1 MRAIS
6 RGTDDIEGEVLSWY
20 VKESIMKFRCDG
32 LELSEAIS
40 TVSKAISS
48 KTTSQILEGIKMVCE
63 NDLLILTAT
72 DLEMSIEKRIRA
84 EVDSRGETV
93 VPGRLFGEYIKKLT
107 NEQIECELNEKN
119 QLKISYTDSEGCLQC
134 MEISEFPAIKEVN
147 KDNFFEI
154 TKEDFKALINN
165 VFYAVAQDDSRP
177 ILKGIL
183 LETNQ
188 NTIKAVAVDG
198 CRLSISNKNLVMS
211 TTDFKIIVPG
221 RNLNE
226 IVKMMNGDDNVK
238 IYVHSNNI
246 MVDLGDTIVINR
258 LIDGQ
263 FINYRQIVPKDFST
277 IVTINKEQLEDAID
291 RASVLSRIDKNNLV
305 KFDIKEKN
313 LMLTSNSEIGNTREN
328 ITVGVKGN
336 DLNISFNS
344 KYFSDC
350 LRVIDNPYVKMN
362 FNSQIQPCV
371 ITPCEGND
379 FLFLILPVKAR

>member
-1 MRAIS
+1 MRVIS
-6 RGTDDIEGEVLSWY
+6 CGTDDIEGEVLSWY

-72 DLEMSIEKRIRA
+72 DLEMSVEKRIRA

>member
-72 DLEMSIEKRIRA
+72 DLEMSVEKRIRA

-198 CRLSISNKNLVMS
+198 CRLSISNKSLVMS

>member
-1 MRAIS
+1 
-6 RGTDDIEGEVLSWY
+6 
-20 VKESIMKFRCDG
+20 MKFRCDG

-40 TVSKAISS
+40 VVSKAISS

-63 NDLLILTAT
+63 DDKLILSAT
-72 DLEMSIEKRIRA
+72 DLEMSIEKTIRA
-84 EVDSRGETV
+84 EVETNGETV

-107 NEQIECELNEKN
+107 NQQLECELNERN
-119 QLKISYTDSEGCLQC
+119 QLKITYTDSEGCLQC
-134 MEISEFPAIKEVN
+134 MEINEFPQIKELA
-147 KDNFFEI
+147 KDSYFEI
-154 TKEDFKALINN
+154 SKQDFKDLINN

-183 LETNQ
+183 IETEGTN
-188 NTIKAVAVDG
+188 IKAVAVDG
-198 CRLSISNKNLVMS
+198 CRLSISNKTLQMS
-211 TTDFKIIVPG
+211 TSDFKIIIPG
-221 RNLNE
+221 KNLNE
-226 IVKMMNGDDNVK
+226 IVKMMDNEGTIK

-277 IVTINKEQLEDAID
+277 VVTINKEQLEDAID
-291 RASVLSRIDKNNLV
+291 RCSVLSRIDKNNLV

-313 LMLTSNSEIGNTREN
+313 LMLTSNSEIGNTKEN

-336 DLNISFNS
+336 DLTISFNS

-350 LRVIDNPYVKMN
+350 LRVIDNPYVKIN

-371 ITPCEGND
+371 ITPCEGED
-379 FLFLILPVKAR
+379 FVFLILPVKSR

>member
-1 MRAIS
+1 
-6 RGTDDIEGEVLSWY
+6 
-20 VKESIMKFRCDG
+20 MKFRCDG

-40 TVSKAISS
+40 VVSKAISS
-48 KTTSQILEGIKMVCE
+48 KTTSQILEGIKIVCE
-63 NDLLILTAT
+63 NDKLILSAT
-72 DLEMSIEKRIRA
+72 DLEMSIEKTIRA
-84 EVDSRGETV
+84 EVESNGETV

-107 NEQIECELNEKN
+107 NQQLECELNERN
-119 QLKISYTDSEGCLQC
+119 QLKITYTDSEGCLQC
-134 MEISEFPAIKEVN
+134 MEINEFPQITELE
-147 KDNFFEI
+147 KDSYFEI
-154 TKEDFKALINN
+154 SKEDFKSLINN

-183 LETNQ
+183 IETEGTN
-188 NTIKAVAVDG
+188 IKAVAVDG
-198 CRLSISNKNLVMS
+198 CRLSISNKKLAMS
-211 TTDFKIIVPG
+211 TSDFKIIIPG
-221 RNLNE
+221 KNLNE
-226 IVKMMNGDDNVK
+226 IVKMMDNEGNIK

-277 IVTINKEQLEDAID
+277 VVTINKEQLEDAID

-305 KFDIKEKN
+305 KFDVKEKN
-313 LMLTSNSEIGNTREN
+313 LMLTSNSEIGNTKEN

-336 DLNISFNS
+336 DLTISFNS

-371 ITPCEGND
+371 ITPCEGED
-379 FLFLILPVKAR
+379 FVFLILPVKSR

>member
-72 DLEMSIEKRIRA
+72 DLEMSVEKRIRA

-277 IVTINKEQLEDAID
+277 VVTINKEQLEDAID

>member
-6 RGTDDIEGEVLSWY
+6 CGTDDIEGEVLSWY

>member
-1 MRAIS
+1 MRF
-6 RGTDDIEGEVLSWY
+6 
-20 VKESIMKFRCDG
+20 KCDG
-32 LELSEAIS
+32 LELSEAIAI
-40 TVSKAISS
+40 VSKAISNR
-48 KTTSQILEGIKMVCE
+48 TTSQILEGIKVVAGE
-63 NDLLILTAT
+63 DKLVLTAT
-72 DLEMSIEKRIRA
+72 DLEMSIVKTIRA
-84 EVDSRGETV
+84 EVFSSGETV

-119 QLKISYTDSEGCLQC
+119 QLKISYTDSEGVLQC
-134 MEISEFPAIKEVN
+134 MEISEFPDIKEVE
-147 KDNFFEI
+147 KDNYFEI
-154 TKEDFKALINN
+154 KNEDFKSLINN
-165 VFYAVAQDDSRP
+165 VYYAVAQDDSRP

-183 LETNQ
+183 LETNK
-188 NTIKAVAVDG
+188 NNIKAVAVDG
-198 CRLSISNKNLVMS
+198 CRLSISNKILTMS
-211 TTDFKIIVPG
+211 TADFKIIVPG

-226 IVKMMNGDDNVK
+226 IVKMLESEGSVK
-238 IYVHSNNI
+238 VYIHSNNI
-246 MVDLGDTIVINR
+246 MVDLGDTVVVNR

-277 IVTINKEQLEDAID
+277 VVTINKEQLEDAID

-313 LMLTSNSEIGNTREN
+313 LMLTSNSEIGNTKEN

-371 ITPCEGND
+371 ITPCEGDD
-379 FLFLILPVKAR
+379 FIFLILPVKAR

>member
-1 MRAIS
+1 
-6 RGTDDIEGEVLSWY
+6 
-20 VKESIMKFRCDG
+20 MKFRCDG
-32 LELSEAIS
+32 LELSEAIGV
-40 TVSKAISS
+40 VSKAISS

-63 NDLLILTAT
+63 SDKLILSAT
-72 DLEMSIEKRIRA
+72 DLEMSIEKTIRA
-84 EVDSRGETV
+84 EVETSGETV

-119 QLKISYTDSEGCLQC
+119 QLKITYTDSEGCLQC
-134 MEISEFPAIKEVN
+134 MEIREFPQIRELE
-147 KDNFFEI
+147 KDSYFEI
-154 TKEDFKALINN
+154 SKEDFKSLINN
-165 VFYAVAQDDSRP
+165 VYYAVAQDDSRP

-183 LETNQ
+183 IETTGTN
-188 NTIKAVAVDG
+188 IKAVAVDG
-198 CRLSISNKNLVMS
+198 CRLSISNKTLAMS
-211 TTDFKIIVPG
+211 TSDFKIIIPG
-221 RNLNE
+221 KNLNE
-226 IVKMMNGDDNVK
+226 IVKMMDNEGTIKVF
-238 IYVHSNNI
+238 VHSNNI

-277 IVTINKEQLEDAID
+277 VVTINKEQLEDAID

-313 LMLTSNSEIGNTREN
+313 LMLTSNSEIGNTKEN
-328 ITVGVKGN
+328 ITVSVKGN

-350 LRVIDNPYVKMN
+350 LRVIDNPHVKIN
-362 FNSQIQPCV
+362 FNSPIQPCV

-379 FLFLILPVKAR
+379 FTFLILPVKSR

>member
-1 MRAIS
+1 
-6 RGTDDIEGEVLSWY
+6 
-20 VKESIMKFRCDG
+20 MKFRCDG

-40 TVSKAISS
+40 VVSKAISS

-63 NDLLILTAT
+63 DDKLVLSAT
-72 DLEMSIEKRIRA
+72 DLEMSIEKTIRA
-84 EVDSRGETV
+84 EVETNGETV

-107 NEQIECELNEKN
+107 NQQLECELNERN
-119 QLKISYTDSEGCLQC
+119 QLKITYTDSEGCLQC
-134 MEISEFPAIKEVN
+134 MEINEFPQIKELE
-147 KDNFFEI
+147 KDSYFEI
-154 TKEDFKALINN
+154 SKEDFKTLIGN

-183 LETNQ
+183 IETEGTN
-188 NTIKAVAVDG
+188 IKAVAVDG
-198 CRLSISNKNLVMS
+198 CRLSISNKKLVMS
-211 TTDFKIIVPG
+211 TSDFKIIIPG
-221 RNLNE
+221 KNLNE
-226 IVKMMNGDDNVK
+226 IVKMMDNEGTIKV
-238 IYVHSNNI
+238 YVHSNNI

-277 IVTINKEQLEDAID
+277 VVTINKEQLEDAID

-305 KFDIKEKN
+305 KFDVKEKN
-313 LMLTSNSEIGNTREN
+313 LMLTSNSEIGNTKEN

-336 DLNISFNS
+336 DLTISFNS

-350 LRVIDNPYVKMN
+350 LRVIDNPYVKIN

-371 ITPCEGND
+371 ITPFEGEG
-379 FLFLILPVKAR
+379 FVFLILPVKSR